1 MPPREDDDYSERD
14 DDDGEGEPEETVEAK
29 PSKTSSLPK
38 RNSKASRRNGVGA
51 LGGAPEDSPREAEL
65 LWLWILARLPSEGRS
80 AYDVTIQVLQL
91 DPPASNGRAFMVGS
105 FGGGAIRGS
114 ETVDPSQALISYVT
128 DNFHMPRSQSRQS
141 VTYQIRF
148 IWASNSQQMKRGD
161 LTLPPRDEI
170 IAVRQEEMRQRQANG
185 EPVTPYAPPPM
196 HQGVAGLPQQQ
207 SPQPFGFPPSY
218 YPPPAGS
225 DSAMMPALLSMIQE
239 MWRAQLEG
247 RPPNPAAAGVA
258 APPPAPLSEDSIVQ
272 KTTASVLMALQ
283 QAGILTKPAAGVAA
297 ATPAATPAAATP
309 ATPNSMTSMMER
321 TINRMFEA
329 AIGEV
334 EKNVKKTIA
343 GVGKP
348 QDDDDYFDDD
358 NGKPASTTPQTGVG
372 APPPAKPAE
381 DAFELP
387 WSTKP
392 VADAKWGDGRP
403 VVYAEDRETGGFS
416 WQGALMSNP
425 TVLEKGME
433 AAQGLAGALTDIVK
447 QVGAKAS
454 AGFAGGGGQPPQNP
468 PPQMAQKTVS
478 IPPAATVVAETP
490 AGAVDATPK
499 SWKDGD

>member
-1 MPPREDDDYSERD
+1 MTREDDNYDERD
-14 DDDGEGEPEETVEAK
+14 DDDGEGEPPEEVVEAK
-29 PSKTSSLPK
+29 TKAIPPKK
-38 RNSKASRRNGVGA
+38 RNPKARNGVGGA

-148 IWASNSQQMKRGD
+148 IWASNSQQMKRGE

-170 IAVRQEEMRQRQANG
+170 IAVRQEEARQRQANG
-185 EPVTPYAPPPM
+185 EPVTPYNPPPM
-196 HQGVAGLPQQQ
+196 HQQGVGVPQPW
-207 SPQPFGFPPSY
+207 PQPFGFPPSY
-218 YPPPAGS
+218 YPPPAGG
-225 DSAMMPALLSMIQE
+225 DAQMMPQLLTMMQE

-258 APPPAPLSEDSIVQ
+258 APPPAPLNEDSIVQ

-283 QAGILTKPAAGVAA
+283 QAGILTKPTAGVAA
-297 ATPAATPAAATP
+297 ATPTPAVSPASPAASNP
-309 ATPNSMTSMMER
+309 FAGMMEKAVG
-321 TINRMFEA
+321 RMFEA
-329 AIGEV
+329 AVGEV
-334 EKNVKKTIA
+334 EKSVKKTIA

-348 QDDDDYFDDD
+348 QDDDYYFDDD
-358 NGKPASTTPQTGVG
+358 DDGKKGGSSSPASAAVGVG
-372 APPPAKPAE
+372 APPTPPKE
-381 DAFELP
+381 DAFDLP
-387 WSTKP
+387 WATKP

-403 VVYAEDRETGGFS
+403 VVYAEDKETGNFS

-433 AAQGLAGALTDIVK
+433 AAQGLAGALTNIVK

-454 AGFAGGGGQPPQNP
+454 AGFAQAPQNP
-468 PPQMAQKTVS
+468 PPQMTPKTVS

>member
-1 MPPREDDDYSERD
+1 MTTREDDNYDERD
-14 DDDGEGEPEETVEAK
+14 DDDGEGESEEVEAK
-29 PSKTSSLPK
+29 PKPSATPPKK
-38 RNSKASRRNGVGA
+38 RNPKARNGVGGA

-128 DNFHMPRSQSRQS
+128 DNFHMPRAQSRQS

-148 IWASNSQQMKRGD
+148 IWASNSQQMKRGE

-170 IAVRQEEMRQRQANG
+170 TAVRQEEARQRQANG
-185 EPVTPYAPPPM
+185 EPVSPYQAPPM
-196 HQGVAGLPQQQ
+196 HQQGVGM
-207 SPQPFGFPPSY
+207 PQPWPQTPSY
-218 YPPPAGS
+218 LPPPPAGS
-225 DSAMMPALLSMIQE
+225 DMTQQLFGMIRE
-239 MWRAQLEG
+239 MWQAQSEG
-247 RPPNPAAAGVA
+247 RAPRPEAAGMA
-258 APPPAPLSEDSIVQ
+258 AVPPAPLNEDSIVQ

-283 QAGILTKPAAGVAA
+283 QAGILTKPAAAGVAA
-297 ATPAATPAAATP
+297 ATPAVQPTPVAP
-309 ATPNSMTSMMER
+309 TPNAMTSMMER
-321 TINRMFEA
+321 AINKMFEA
-329 AIGEV
+329 AVGEV
-334 EKNVKKTIA
+334 EKSVKKTIA

-348 QDDDDYFDDD
+348 QDDDDYYFDDD
-358 NGKPASTTPQTGVG
+358 NGGKTPSNASSPQTGVG
-372 APPPAKPAE
+372 ATPPTPKE
-381 DAFELP
+381 DAFDLP

-403 VVYAEDRETGGFS
+403 VVYAEDKETGGFS

-454 AGFAGGGGQPPQNP
+454 AGFAQAPQNP
-468 PPQMAQKTVS
+468 PPQMTPKTVS
-478 IPPAATVVAETP
+478 IPPAATVVTETP